1 MTLPAHWQSY
11 ASHRLQAVRDQGRW
25 RSLRTIGSAAGPTVQ
40 VAGRSVAMFCSND
53 YLSLAGSD
61 HLRAALAQA
70 VAQWGA
76 GSSGSPLISG
86 YSAAH
91 AALCERLAQWKGAQR
106 ALLFNSG
113 WQCNTGVFAALGTA
127 EDPVVVFSDALNH
140 ASLIDGLRGATS
152 ERHIYRH
159 ADMGHLDQLLQRHAA
174 GRRALIVTES
184 IFSMDGNAAPLETIC
199 DLAEQHGALVYV
211 DEAHA
216 SGLYGP
222 QGAGLVS
229 ELGLQP
235 RVAMQMGTLGKALG
249 MAGAYIAVPQL
260 LYDLLVNSQR
270 SLIFSTAM
278 PPAWAQAAQAAIDY
292 AQQHAADVRR
302 YRERCAALAA
312 RLRAQGLRVPATDSP
327 IIPVIVGPEQATMEL
342 CAWLLEQG
350 FHVQGIRPPTVASGS
365 SRLRLTLQLG
375 HSESQIAAL
384 EAALVEG
391 YRRFV
396 PGG

>member
-1 MTLPAHWQSY
+1 MTLPPRWRAY
-11 ASHRLQAVRDQGRW
+11 ASQKLESVRQASRW
-25 RSLRTIGSAAGPTVQ
+25 RSLRSVESAPGPAVRIG
-40 VAGRSVAMFCSND
+40 GRELAMFCSND

-61 HLRAALAQA
+61 YMRAALTRA

-91 AALCERLAQWKGAQR
+91 AALCERLAQWKGTER

-127 EDPVVVFSDALNH
+127 DDPVVVFSDALNH

-159 ADMGHLDQLLQRHAA
+159 ADMEHLAQLLQQHAA
-174 GRRALIVTES
+174 GRRSLIVTES
-184 IFSMDGNAAPLETIC
+184 IFSMDGDAAPLGAIC
-199 DLAEQHGALVYV
+199 DLADQYGALVYV

-229 ELGLQP
+229 ELGLQG

-249 MAGAYIAVPQL
+249 LAGAYIAVPQML
-260 LYDLLVNSQR
+260 HELLVNSQR

-278 PPAWAQAAQAAIDY
+278 PPAWAQAAVSAIDY
-292 AQQHAADVRR
+292 AQQHAGDVRL
-302 YRERCAALAA
+302 YRERCAALAV
-312 RLRAQGLRVPATDSP
+312 RLRAQRLRVPATDSP
-327 IIPVIVGPEQATMEL
+327 IIPVVVGPEQATMDL
-342 CAWLLEQG
+342 CSWLLDRG
-350 FHVQGIRPPTVASGS
+350 FYVQGIRPPTVAPGT
-365 SRLRLTLQLG
+365 SRLRLTVQLG
-375 HSESQIAAL
+375 HSPEQIAAL

-391 YRRFV
+391 YRTV
-396 PGG
+396 ALA